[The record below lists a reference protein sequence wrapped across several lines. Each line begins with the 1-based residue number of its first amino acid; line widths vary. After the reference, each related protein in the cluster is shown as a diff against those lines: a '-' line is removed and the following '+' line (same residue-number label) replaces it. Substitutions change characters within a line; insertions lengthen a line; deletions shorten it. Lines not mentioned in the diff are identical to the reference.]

1 VDEDTG
7 KAGQRIRY
15 GFYSLSMSPYVIPL
29 SDIEQSLR
37 ERLAKVGRQLYADGL
52 THDASGNISARVPGT
67 DTCLIKPTGYR
78 FCDLVPEH
86 FLLVDIN
93 TREVLKGTAK
103 PSIETPF
110 HTKLYLQW
118 PEAGGVV
125 HIHPK
130 YCTILSILGQ
140 EIVPMG
146 LELYNAPALAKGIPI
161 SKFAPP
167 GSEELANNMVA
178 AMKEHVACLM
188 PHHGSTTIGK
198 SMEEAAQNAKV
209 LEMLAQLHYDVMLVG
224 EPDPLP
230 KSMLDMLV
238 KRAAD
243 KGLLV

>member
-1 VDEDTG
+1 MI
-7 KAGQRIRY
+7 Q
-15 GFYSLSMSPYVIPL
+15 L
-29 SDIEQSLR
+29 SDIEQELR
-37 ERLAKVGRQLYADGL
+37 MRLAKVVRQLYADGL
-52 THDASGNISARVPGT
+52 THDASGNISARVPDT
-67 DTCLIKPTGYR
+67 DTCLIKPSGYR
-78 FCDLVPEH
+78 FCDLEPEH
-86 FLLVDIN
+86 FLLVNIK
-93 TREVLKGTAK
+93 TREVLKGTTK

-110 HTKLYLQW
+110 HTKLYIQW

-130 YCTILSILGQ
+130 YCTILSILGK

-146 LELYNAPALAKGIPI
+146 LELFNAPALAKGIPV
-161 SKFAPP
+161 SKFASP
-167 GSEELANNMVA
+167 GSEELADNMVA

-198 SMEEAAQNAKV
+198 SVEEAAQNAKI

-224 EPDPLP
+224 EPESLP
-230 KSMLDMLV
+230 RSMLDMLV